1 MVMVV
6 LLVMLVLF
14 LKSIQ
19 DFLKQKM
26 LNFQQVLLLT
36 GENTLRIIHP
46 ISLVVELLQDFQ
58 QLDIAVV
65 TLSKQIKDG
74 IKMQMELSSVE
85 LVQRTIRLSTVK
97 ITREI

>member
-1 MVMVV
+1 
-6 LLVMLVLF
+6 MLVLF

-36 GENTLRIIHP
+36 GENTLRIIHLT
-46 ISLVVELLQDFQ
+46 SLVVELLQDFQ

>member
-19 DFLKQKM
+19 DFLRQKM